1 MNALTVTEQR
11 EVAFYEDNLMAVR
24 ASDGR
29 IYTAISQMC
38 DALGLDAQAQRRRME
53 RHAILS
59 KGVKGVA
66 NLATPGGIQS
76 AYVLRTDLVP
86 LWLSGVRVSAVKE
99 ELREKLTRFQE
110 EAASVL
116 WEAFQEGR
124 LTSDVDFDEL
134 LTTDSQA
141 VQAYKMLQA
150 MMKLARNQ
158 ILIEARIGAQDTQL
172 ADHEQR
178 LEEIESTLG
187 DPGRHIT
194 PEQASQISQAVKAV
208 ALTLSKASGSNQYG
222 AVYGELYRKFGIT
235 SYKLLPSKRFKEAMD
250 FLTEWNNSLVG
261 DEPF

>member
-1 MNALTVTEQR
+1 
-11 EVAFYEDNLMAVR
+11 MAVR

-86 LWLSGVRVSAVKE
+86 LWLSGVRVSGRQRRTARKANPLPRRGSQRPLGSVPG
-99 ELREKLTRFQE
+99 RATHQRGPILTICWQ
-110 EAASVL
+110 
-116 WEAFQEGR
+116 
-124 LTSDVDFDEL
+124 SDSE
-134 LTTDSQA
+134 A

-158 ILIEARIGAQDTQL
+158 ILIEARLGAAYDPTYRPRT
-172 ADHEQR
+172 A
-178 LEEIESTLG
+178 
-187 DPGRHIT
+187 PGRD
-194 PEQASQISQAVKAV
+194 
-208 ALTLSKASGSNQYG
+208 
-222 AVYGELYRKFGIT
+222 RKHPG
-235 SYKLLPSKRFKEAMD
+235 R
-250 FLTEWNNSLVG
+250 
-261 DEPF
+261 